1 MQPGWRNALPSPSR
15 GRASPHGAGSRSPGR
30 SSGSLAMQ
38 PGRSRSPLCQGPAGA
53 PRLISEPFGTGPTQ
67 KWPRS
72 AHGAAPT
79 CRPAP
84 LATGRLR
91 SPPLLA
97 GMVTEL
103 TTGSTGLFLWKGKKN
118 IKITPNSSAFFI
130 STPPHTHPLHQQPV
144 SCCAYLCGQTIAVRL
159 GNFYL
164 KLCILYR
171 GIHGP
176 CLY

>member
-1 MQPGWRNALPSPSR
+1 MGEPPYTAPAAGARAGAAGAWRC
-15 GRASPHGAGSRSPGR
+15 
-30 SSGSLAMQ
+30 
-38 PGRSRSPLCQGPAGA
+38 RSRSPLCQGPAGA

-72 AHGAAPT
+72 ARGAAPT

-84 LATGRLR
+84 LAAGTLR

-97 GMVTEL
+97 GTATEL
-103 TTGSTGLFLWKGKKN
+103 RTGSTGLFPWKGKKN

-130 STPPHTHPLHQQPV
+130 STPHTHPLHQQPV
-144 SCCAYLCGQTIAVRL
+144 SCCAYLRGQTIAVRL